1 MDVNWLAV
9 IAAALSSFP
18 LGFLWYGPLFGKA
31 WAAEVG
37 MTDEKAKSGNPAIVF
52 GGAFVLALIQAA
64 TFAMFLG
71 AEPLPNAAVYGLL
84 AGLCWVGTAFG
95 VQYLFERKSWKL
107 TAINAGYNGIAF
119 TLVGAIIGAWR

>member
-1 MDVNWLAV
+1 MEINWFAV
-9 IAAALSSFP
+9 ALAALVSFP

-37 MTDEKAKSGNPAIVF
+37 MTEEKAKSGNPAVVF

-71 AEPLPNAAVYGLL
+71 ATPLPDAALYGLV
-84 AGLCWVGTAFG
+84 AGLCWVGAAFG

-107 TAINAGYNGIAF
+107 TAINAGYNTVAF
-119 TLVGAIIGAWR
+119 TLIGAIIGAWR

>member
-1 MDVNWLAV
+1 MEINWFAV
-9 IAAALSSFP
+9 VLAALVSFP

-31 WAAEVG
+31 WAGEVG
-37 MTDEKAKSGNPAIVF
+37 MTEEKAKSGNPAVVF

-71 AEPLPNAAVYGLL
+71 ATPLPDAALYGLV
-84 AGLCWVGTAFG
+84 AGLCWVGAAFG

-107 TAINAGYNGIAF
+107 TAINAGYNTVAF
-119 TLVGAIIGAWR
+119 TLIGAIIGAWR